1 MAALAEGKLL
11 WEPDAEFKLRAH
23 LQRYIDW
30 LARERGL
37 RFTDYEALWR
47 WSVNDLEAFW
57 QSIVDFFNIRF
68 STLPTA
74 ILASHDMPGARWFPD
89 ATLNYAA
96 QVFRH
101 ATDERPAILYASET
115 KPLQAISWR
124 ELERRVASLAAK
136 LRDLG
141 LRPGDRVAA
150 YLPNIPETAVA
161 FLAAV
166 SVGAVWS
173 LCAPDAGEVAVEE
186 RFKQIE
192 PQMLIAV
199 DGYVYNGKTVD
210 RSETVRAIAAKL
222 PTLWHVVIVPAR
234 RARLIAR
241 ALRRRMTS
249 RSSWQAMCLSTSS
262 RCLSTTPFGSSTP
275 RARPVCRSR
284 SCMGMAA
291 SCSKP

>member
-1 MAALAEGKLL
+1 MGGVRPRLPRHLL
-11 WEPDAEFKLRAH
+11 IMGWIPFPRRA
-23 LQRYIDW
+23 W
-30 LARERGL
+30 LA
-37 RFTDYEALWR
+37 
-47 WSVNDLEAFW
+47 S
-57 QSIVDFFNIRF
+57 
-68 STLPTA
+68 
-74 ILASHDMPGARWFPD
+74 ILASHGMPGARWFPD

-136 LRDLG
+136 LRDMG

-192 PQMLIAV
+192 PQ
-199 DGYVYNGKTVD
+199 NG
-210 RSETVRAIAAKL
+210 
-222 PTLWHVVIVPAR
+222 HCGR
-234 RARLIAR
+234 RL
-241 ALRRRMTS
+241 
-249 RSSWQAMCLSTSS
+249 CL
-262 RCLSTTPFGSSTP
+262 
-275 RARPVCRSR
+275 
-284 SCMGMAA
+284 
-291 SCSKP
+291 